1 MSFKLKSLKKPSS
14 FRCNWTNGHR
24 AREMTIF
31 FNFHL
36 FNMISLDK
44 TFLVRGLVDKSSD
57 HVLITI
63 RPTVSVGMV
72 TLFCIPASGNTRC
85 TMMAGA

>member
-1 MSFKLKSLKKPSS
+1 
-14 FRCNWTNGHR
+14 
-24 AREMTIF
+24 
-31 FNFHL
+31 
-36 FNMISLDK
+36 MISLDK

-72 TLFCIPASGNTRC
+72 ALFCIPASGNTRC